1 MPCACVK
8 RMRYVKCRICVFIN
22 VIIYLLLIMK
32 KIFFSAMLAAAFLAS
47 CSSESELKP
56 AAGEVA
62 DGETGYVGFTIG
74 LPTAKGT
81 RANDKFDDGDPRP
94 DEYKVNN
101 ATLFLFGGNNEADA
115 KFIAAYP
122 MNITNFE
129 TDTNASDQ
137 CTTEG
142 IVTAE
147 LLKPSAGD
155 DLFAYVVL
163 NHNGM
168 VQVTK
173 SSESTTPASTTK
185 INGVELA
192 VGTSFA
198 DFSKLEMNVLGTSG
212 DLVMT
217 NAPVCNET
225 GGAAAP
231 TAAAQITTL
240 AKLDRSRIFATE
252 AKAQAEPAGEAYVER
267 AAAKITVTATMADED
282 AIKADANVKYSK
294 ASIKWAVNNENEAY
308 YNARQ
313 MKDDWLGYAADG
325 AEGTVNPTTKFRFL
339 SGSEIHQGVVRT
351 YWAEDMNYDNGETTG
366 FKAIPAAADI
376 ITKAEDG
383 KSVYVTENTFD
394 VNNQK
399 EKNTIGLSIS
409 ATFNDG
415 KDFYIAST
423 YGDNKILQRVGE
435 ASTDKESVAD
445 YIKKYLRNNSS
456 AFKAWLERGATD
468 FAVTMNDDDVTGTAT
483 VATVSGTGLPTV
495 VTPEYI
501 NRHIIFKFYKGGV
514 AYYNLLIKHFGDAE
528 TPWNREKHTENTIAG
543 IYNATAPATPES
555 NFLGRYGIVRNN
567 WYQIEISGISQ
578 IGDPIVV
585 TPGET
590 PDDKTRNYLSVKI
603 HILPWAVRTQSEIL

>member
-1 MPCACVK
+1 
-8 RMRYVKCRICVFIN
+8 
-22 VIIYLLLIMK
+22 MK

-81 RANDKFDDGDPRP
+81 RANDEFEDGTPSP

-101 ATLFLFGGNNEADA
+101 ATLFLFHGNSEEDA

-129 TDTNASDQ
+129 TNGSNQQ

-155 DLFAYVVL
+155 NLFAYVML
-163 NHNGM
+163 NHNDM
-168 VQVTK
+168 VTVTQ
-173 SSESTTPASTTK
+173 SSVSTTPASTTK
-185 INGVELA
+185 INGEELA

-198 DFSKLEMNVLGTSG
+198 DFSKLEMTELGRTS
-212 DLVMT
+212 DNLVMT
-217 NAPVCNET
+217 NAPVCDKT
-225 GGAAAP
+225 GGADAP
-231 TAAAQITTL
+231 VAAQITTL
-240 AKLDRSRIFATE
+240 AKLDRSKIFATE
-252 AKAQAEPAGEAYVER
+252 ATAQAQPAGEAYVER

-294 ASIKWAVNNENEAY
+294 ASIKWAVNNENKAY

-313 MKDDWLGYAADG
+313 MRAEWLVYAADG
-325 AEGTVNPTTKFRFL
+325 VEGTVTNKFRFL
-339 SGSEIHQGVVRT
+339 SGSAIHDGVVRTVRT

-376 ITKAEDG
+376 TDKAEDG

-399 EKNTIGLSIS
+399 EKNTTGLSIS

-423 YGDNKILQRVGE
+423 YGDNKILQRVDD
-435 ASTDKESVAD
+435 ASTAKETVAD

-456 AFKAWLERGATD
+456 AFKAWLERGVTD
-468 FAVTMNDDDVTGTAT
+468 FAVTMNDNAVAGTAT
-483 VATVSGTGLPTV
+483 VATVSGTGLPTGI
-495 VTPEYI
+495 TPEYI
-501 NRHIIFKFYKGGV
+501 NRHITFKFYKGGV

-528 TPWNREKHTENTIAG
+528 TPWNREKHTDNTIEG
-543 IYNATAPATPES
+543 IYNATAPATPET

-567 WYQIEISGISQ
+567 WYRIQISGINQ

>member
-1 MPCACVK
+1 
-8 RMRYVKCRICVFIN
+8 
-22 VIIYLLLIMK
+22 MK

-81 RANDKFDDGDPRP
+81 RANDDFDDGTPSP

-101 ATLFLFGGNNEADA
+101 ATLFLFGGNSEADA

-129 TDTNASDQ
+129 TKGSDDDQ

-155 DLFAYVVL
+155 NLFAYVML
-163 NHNGM
+163 NHNDM
-168 VQVTK
+168 VQVTQ
-173 SSESTTPASTTK
+173 SSASTTPASTTK

-198 DFSKLEMNVLGTSG
+198 DFSKLEMNVLGTS
-212 DLVMT
+212 DNLVMT

-231 TAAAQITTL
+231 SAAAQITTL
-240 AKLDRSRIFATE
+240 AKLERSRIFATE

-282 AIKADANVKYSK
+282 AIKADANVKYTK
-294 ASIKWAVNNENEAY
+294 ASIKWAVNNENNAY

-313 MKDDWLGYAADG
+313 MKADWLGYAADG

-339 SGSEIHQGVVRT
+339 SGSAIHQGVVRT
-351 YWAEDMNYDNGETTG
+351 YWAEDMNYNNGETTG
-366 FKAIPAAADI
+366 FKVNPTAAE
-376 ITKAEDG
+376 ITTLAKDG
-383 KSVYVTENTFD
+383 KSVYVTENTFNVD
-394 VNNQK
+394 NQK
-399 EKNTIGLSIS
+399 EKNTTGLSIS

-423 YGDNKILQRVGE
+423 YGDNKILQRVDV
-435 ASTDKESVAD
+435 ASTDKETVAD
-445 YIKKYLRNNSS
+445 YIKKYLRNNNS
-456 AFKAWLERGATD
+456 AFKAWLESPATD
-468 FAVTMNDDDVTGTAT
+468 FAVTMNDDAVAGTAT
-483 VATVSGTGLPTV
+483 VATVSGTGLPTGI
-495 VTPEYI
+495 TPDHI
-501 NRHIIFKFYKGGV
+501 NRLIKFKFYKDGV
-514 AYYNLLIKHFGDAE
+514 AYYNLLIKHFGDVE
-528 TPWNREKHTENTIAG
+528 TPWSREKHTENTIEG
-543 IYNATAPATPES
+543 IYNAAAPATPES

-567 WYQIEISGISQ
+567 WYRIEISGISQ

-603 HILPWAVRTQSEIL
+603 HILPWALRTQSEIL

>member
-1 MPCACVK
+1 
-8 RMRYVKCRICVFIN
+8 
-22 VIIYLLLIMK
+22 MK

-81 RANDKFDDGDPRP
+81 RANDVFDDGTPSP

-101 ATLFLFGGNNEADA
+101 ATLFLFGGNSEADA

-129 TDTNASDQ
+129 TNGSNQQ

-155 DLFAYVVL
+155 NLFAYVML

-168 VQVTK
+168 VEVTQ
-173 SSESTTPASTTK
+173 SSASTTPASTTK
-185 INGVELA
+185 INGEVLA
-192 VGTSFA
+192 VGTTFA
-198 DFSKLEMNVLGTSG
+198 DFSKLEMTALGTS
-212 DLVMT
+212 DNLVMT
-217 NAPVCNET
+217 NAPVCNER
-225 GGAAAP
+225 GGAVAP
-231 TAAAQITTL
+231 PAAAQITTL
-240 AKLDRSRIFATE
+240 AKLDRSKIFATE
-252 AKAQAEPAGEAYVER
+252 AGAQAEPAGEAYVER
-267 AAAKITVTATMADED
+267 AAAKITVKATMADED

-294 ASIKWAVNNENEAY
+294 ADIKWAVNNENKAY

-313 MKDDWLGYAADG
+313 MKADWLGYAADG
-325 AEGTVNPTTKFRFL
+325 AEGTVNDATKFRFL

-351 YWAEDMNYDNGETTG
+351 YWAEDMNYDNGETSG
-366 FKAIPAAADI
+366 FKTNPTAAE
-376 ITKAEDG
+376 ITTQAKDG
-383 KSVYVTENTFD
+383 KSVYVTENTFNVD
-394 VNNQK
+394 NQK
-399 EKNTIGLSIS
+399 EKNTTGLSIS

-423 YGDNKILQRVGE
+423 YGDNKILQRVDD
-435 ASTDKESVAD
+435 ASTAKETVAD
-445 YIKKYLRNNSS
+445 YIKKYLRNNNS
-456 AFKAWLERGATD
+456 AFKAWLSGATD
-468 FAVTMNDDDVTGTAT
+468 FAVTMNDDAVTGTAT
-483 VATVSGTGLPTV
+483 VATVSGTGLPAGI
-495 VTPEYI
+495 TPDYI
-501 NRHIIFKFYKGGV
+501 NDLIKFKFYKGGV
-514 AYYNLLIKHFGDAE
+514 AYYNLLIKHFGDDE
-528 TPWNREKHTENTIAG
+528 TPWSREKHTENTIEG
-543 IYNATAPATPES
+543 IYNAAAPATPET

>member
-1 MPCACVK
+1 
-8 RMRYVKCRICVFIN
+8 
-22 VIIYLLLIMK
+22 MK

-81 RANDKFDDGDPRP
+81 RANDVFDDGTPSP

-101 ATLFLFGGNNEADA
+101 ATLFLFGGNSEADA

-129 TDTNASDQ
+129 TNGSNQQ

-155 DLFAYVVL
+155 NLFAYVVL
-163 NHNGM
+163 NHNNM
-168 VQVTK
+168 VQVTQ
-173 SSESTTPASTTK
+173 SSASTTPASTTK
-185 INGVELA
+185 INGEELA
-192 VGTSFA
+192 VGTTFA
-198 DFSKLEMNVLGTSG
+198 DFSKLEMTALGTS
-212 DLVMT
+212 DNLVMT
-217 NAPVCNET
+217 NAPVCDKT
-225 GGAAAP
+225 GGAVAP
-231 TAAAQITTL
+231 AVAAQITTL
-240 AKLDRSRIFATE
+240 AKLDRSKIFATE
-252 AKAQAEPAGEAYVER
+252 AKAQAQPAGEAYVER
-267 AAAKITVTATMADED
+267 AAAKITVKATMADED

-294 ASIKWAVNNENEAY
+294 ASIKWAVNNENKAY

-313 MKDDWLGYAADG
+313 MKAGWLSYAADG
-325 AEGTVNPTTKFRFL
+325 AEGTVNAATKFRFL
-339 SGSEIHQGVVRT
+339 SGSAIHDGVVRT
-351 YWAEDMNYDNGETTG
+351 YWAEDMNYDNGEITG
-366 FKAIPAAADI
+366 FKTNPAAAE
-376 ITKAEDG
+376 ITTLAKDG

-399 EKNTIGLSIS
+399 EKNTTGLSIS

-423 YGDNKILQRVGE
+423 YGDNMILQRVDD
-435 ASTDKESVAD
+435 ASTAKETVAD
-445 YIKKYLRNNSS
+445 YIKKYLRNNNS
-456 AFKAWLERGATD
+456 AFKAWLKSGATD
-468 FAVTMNDDDVTGTAT
+468 FAVTMNDNDVTGTAT
-483 VATVSGTGLPTV
+483 VATVSGTGLPADI
-495 VTPEYI
+495 TPEYI
-501 NRHIIFKFYKGGV
+501 NGLITFKFYKGGV

-528 TPWNREKHTENTIAG
+528 TPWNREKHTVNTIAG
-543 IYNATAPATPES
+543 IYNAAAPATPES

-585 TPGET
+585 TPDDT

>member
-1 MPCACVK
+1 
-8 RMRYVKCRICVFIN
+8 
-22 VIIYLLLIMK
+22 MK

-81 RANDKFDDGDPRP
+81 RANDVFDDGTPSP

-101 ATLFLFGGNNEADA
+101 ATLFLFGGNSEADA

-129 TDTNASDQ
+129 TNGSNQQ

-155 DLFAYVVL
+155 NLFAYVVL
-163 NHNGM
+163 NHNNM
-168 VQVTK
+168 VTVTQ
-173 SSESTTPASTTK
+173 SSASTTPASTTK
-185 INGVELA
+185 INGEVLA
-192 VGTSFA
+192 VGTTFA
-198 DFSKLEMNVLGTSG
+198 DFSKLEMTALGTS
-212 DLVMT
+212 DNLVMT
-217 NAPVCNET
+217 NAPVCDKT
-225 GGAAAP
+225 GGAVAP
-231 TAAAQITTL
+231 ADAAQITTL
-240 AKLDRSRIFATE
+240 AKLDRNKIFATE
-252 AKAQAEPAGEAYVER
+252 AKAQAQPAGEAYVER
-267 AAAKITVTATMADED
+267 AAAKITVKATMADED

-294 ASIKWAVNNENEAY
+294 ASIKWAVNNENKAY

-313 MKDDWLGYAADG
+313 MKAGWLGYAADG
-325 AEGTVNPTTKFRFL
+325 AEGTVNAATKFRFL
-339 SGSEIHQGVVRT
+339 SGSAIHAGVVRT

-366 FKAIPAAADI
+366 FKAIPAATE
-376 ITKAEDG
+376 ITTLAKDG

-399 EKNTIGLSIS
+399 EKNTTGLSIS

-423 YGDNKILQRVGE
+423 YGDNMILQRADD
-435 ASTDKESVAD
+435 ASTAKETVAD
-445 YIKKYLRNNSS
+445 YIKKYLRNNNS
-456 AFKAWLERGATD
+456 AFKAWLESGATD
-468 FAVTMNDDDVTGTAT
+468 FAVTMIDNDVTGTAT
-483 VATVSGTGLPTV
+483 VATVTGTGLPTGI
-495 VTPEYI
+495 TPEYI
-501 NRHIIFKFYKGGV
+501 NGLITFKFYKGGV
-514 AYYNLLIKHFGDAE
+514 AYYNLLIKHFGDTE

-543 IYNATAPATPES
+543 IYNAAAPATSES

-585 TPGET
+585 TPDDT

>member
-1 MPCACVK
+1 
-8 RMRYVKCRICVFIN
+8 
-22 VIIYLLLIMK
+22 MK

-81 RANDKFDDGDPRP
+81 RANDEFDDGTPSP

-101 ATLFLFGGNNEADA
+101 ATLFLFGGNSEEDA

-129 TDTNASDQ
+129 TIGNEHDQ

-142 IVTAE
+142 VVTAE

-155 DLFAYVVL
+155 NLFAYVML

-168 VQVTK
+168 VEVTK
-173 SSESTTPASTTK
+173 SSASTTPASTTK
-185 INGVELA
+185 INGEELA

-198 DFSKLEMNVLGTSG
+198 DFSKLEMTKLGATP
-212 DLVMT
+212 DNLVMT

-231 TAAAQITTL
+231 SAAAQITTL

-294 ASIKWAVNNENEAY
+294 ADIKWAVNNVNKAY

-313 MKDDWLGYAADG
+313 MEKRWLYYAADG
-325 AEGTVNPTTKFRFL
+325 AEGTVATKFRFL

-351 YWAEDMNYDNGETTG
+351 YWAEDMNYDNGVTTG
-366 FKAIPAAADI
+366 FETNPTAAKI
-376 ITKAEDG
+376 ITLAKDG
-383 KSVYVTENTFD
+383 KSEYVTENTFD

-399 EKNTIGLSIS
+399 EKNTTGLSIS

-423 YGDNKILQRVGE
+423 YGDNKILQRVDV
-435 ASTDKESVAD
+435 ASTDKETVAD
-445 YIKKYLRNNSS
+445 YIKKYLRNNNS
-456 AFKAWLERGATD
+456 AFKAWLSGATD

-483 VATVSGTGLPTV
+483 VATVSGTGLPAV
-495 VTPEYI
+495 ITPDYL
-501 NRHIIFKFYKGGV
+501 NDHITFKYYKGGV
-514 AYYNLLIKHFGDAE
+514 AYYNLLIKHFGDVE
-528 TPWNREKHTENTIAG
+528 TPWSREKHTENTIAG
-543 IYNATAPATPES
+543 IYNAAAPATPES

-567 WYQIEISGISQ
+567 WYRIEISGINQ

-603 HILPWAVRTQSEIL
+603 HILPWALRTQSEIL

>member
-1 MPCACVK
+1 
-8 RMRYVKCRICVFIN
+8 
-22 VIIYLLLIMK
+22 MK

-81 RANDKFDDGDPRP
+81 RANDDFDDGTPSP

-101 ATLFLFGGNNEADA
+101 ATLFLFGGNSEADA
-115 KFIAAYP
+115 TFIAAYP

-129 TDTNASDQ
+129 TNASKQ

-155 DLFAYVVL
+155 NLFAYVML
-163 NHNGM
+163 NHNDM
-168 VQVTK
+168 VQVTQ
-173 SSESTTPASTTK
+173 SSASTTPASTTK

-198 DFSKLEMNVLGTSG
+198 DFSKLEMNVLGTS
-212 DLVMT
+212 DNLVMT

-225 GGAAAP
+225 GGAVAP
-231 TAAAQITTL
+231 PAAAQITTL

-252 AKAQAEPAGEAYVER
+252 ATAQAQPAGEAYVER
-267 AAAKITVTATMADED
+267 AAAKITVTATMSDED

-313 MKDDWLGYAADG
+313 MKADWLGYAADG

-339 SGSEIHQGVVRT
+339 SGSAIHQGVVRT
-351 YWAEDMNYDNGETTG
+351 YWAEDMNYNNGETTG
-366 FKAIPAAADI
+366 FKTNPTAAE
-376 ITKAEDG
+376 ITTLAKDG
-383 KSVYVTENTFD
+383 KSVYVTENTFNVD
-394 VNNQK
+394 NQK
-399 EKNTIGLSIS
+399 EKNTTGLSIS

-415 KDFYIAST
+415 KDFYIANT
-423 YGDNKILQRVGE
+423 YGDNKILQRVDE
-435 ASTDKESVAD
+435 ASTDKETVAD
-445 YIKKYLRNNSS
+445 YIKKYLRNNNS
-456 AFKAWLERGATD
+456 AFKAWLESPATD
-468 FAVTMNDDDVTGTAT
+468 FAVTMNDDAVRGTAT
-483 VATVSGTGLPTV
+483 VATVSGTGLPAGI
-495 VTPEYI
+495 TPDYI
-501 NRHIIFKFYKGGV
+501 NDLIKFKFYKGGV
-514 AYYNLLIKHFGDAE
+514 AYYNLLIKHFGDVE
-528 TPWNREKHTENTIAG
+528 TPWSREKHTENTIEG
-543 IYNATAPATPES
+543 IYNAAAPATRET

-567 WYQIEISGISQ
+567 WYRIEISGISQ

-603 HILPWAVRTQSEIL
+603 HILPWALRTQSEIL

>member
-1 MPCACVK
+1 
-8 RMRYVKCRICVFIN
+8 
-22 VIIYLLLIMK
+22 MK

-47 CSSESELKP
+47 CSSESEVKP

-81 RANDKFDDGDPRP
+81 RANDEFDDGTPSP

-101 ATLFLFGGNNEADA
+101 ATLFLFGGNSEADA

-129 TDTNASDQ
+129 TNASDQ

-155 DLFAYVVL
+155 NLFAYVML
-163 NHNGM
+163 NHNDM
-168 VQVTK
+168 VQVTQ
-173 SSESTTPASTTK
+173 SSASTTPASTTK

-198 DFSKLEMNVLGTSG
+198 DFSKLEMNVLGTS
-212 DLVMT
+212 DNLVMT

-231 TAAAQITTL
+231 SAAAQITTL
-240 AKLDRSRIFATE
+240 AKLERSRIFATE

-282 AIKADANVKYSK
+282 AIKADANVKYTK
-294 ASIKWAVNNENEAY
+294 ASIKWAVNNENNAY

-313 MKDDWLGYAADG
+313 MKADWLGYAADG

-339 SGSEIHQGVVRT
+339 SGSAIHQGVVRT
-351 YWAEDMNYDNGETTG
+351 YWAEDMNYNNGETTG
-366 FKAIPAAADI
+366 FKVNPTAAE
-376 ITKAEDG
+376 ITTLAKDG
-383 KSVYVTENTFD
+383 KSVYVTENTFNVD
-394 VNNQK
+394 NQK
-399 EKNTIGLSIS
+399 EKNTTGLSIS

-423 YGDNKILQRVGE
+423 YGDNKILQRVDV
-435 ASTDKESVAD
+435 ASTDKETVAD
-445 YIKKYLRNNSS
+445 YIKKYLRNNNS
-456 AFKAWLERGATD
+456 AFKAWLESPATD
-468 FAVTMNDDDVTGTAT
+468 FAVTMNDDAVAGTAT
-483 VATVSGTGLPTV
+483 VATVSGTGLPTGI
-495 VTPEYI
+495 TPDYI
-501 NRHIIFKFYKGGV
+501 NRLIKFKFYKDGV
-514 AYYNLLIKHFGDAE
+514 AYYNLLIKHFGDVE
-528 TPWNREKHTENTIAG
+528 TPWSREKHTENTIEG
-543 IYNATAPATPES
+543 IYNAAAPATPES

-567 WYQIEISGISQ
+567 WYRIEISGISQ

-603 HILPWAVRTQSEIL
+603 HILPWALRTQSEIL

>member
-1 MPCACVK
+1 
-8 RMRYVKCRICVFIN
+8 
-22 VIIYLLLIMK
+22 MK

-81 RANDKFDDGDPRP
+81 RANDVFDDGTPSP

-101 ATLFLFGGNNEADA
+101 ATLFLFGGNSEADA

-129 TDTNASDQ
+129 TNGSNQQ

-155 DLFAYVVL
+155 NLFAYVVL
-163 NHNGM
+163 NHNNM
-168 VQVTK
+168 VQVTQ
-173 SSESTTPASTTK
+173 SSASTTPASTTK
-185 INGVELA
+185 INGEELA
-192 VGTSFA
+192 VGTTFA
-198 DFSKLEMNVLGTSG
+198 DFSKLEMTALGTS
-212 DLVMT
+212 DNLVMT
-217 NAPVCNET
+217 NAPVCDKT
-225 GGAAAP
+225 GGTVAP
-231 TAAAQITTL
+231 AVAAQITTL
-240 AKLDRSRIFATE
+240 AKLDRSKIFATE
-252 AKAQAEPAGEAYVER
+252 AKAQAQPAGEAYVER
-267 AAAKITVTATMADED
+267 AAAKITVKATMADED

-294 ASIKWAVNNENEAY
+294 ASIKWAVNNENKAY

-313 MKDDWLGYAADG
+313 MKAGWLSYAADG
-325 AEGTVNPTTKFRFL
+325 AEGTVNAATKFRFL
-339 SGSEIHQGVVRT
+339 SGSAIHDGVVRT
-351 YWAEDMNYDNGETTG
+351 YWAEDMNYDNGEITG
-366 FKAIPAAADI
+366 FKTNPAAAEI
-376 ITKAEDG
+376 ITLAKDG

-399 EKNTIGLSIS
+399 EKNTTGLSIS

-423 YGDNKILQRVGE
+423 YGDNMILQRVDD
-435 ASTDKESVAD
+435 ASTAKETVAD
-445 YIKKYLRNNSS
+445 YIKKYLRNNNS
-456 AFKAWLERGATD
+456 AFKAWLESDATD
-468 FAVTMNDDDVTGTAT
+468 FAVTMNDNDVTGTAT
-483 VATVSGTGLPTV
+483 VATVSGTGLPADI
-495 VTPEYI
+495 TPEYI
-501 NRHIIFKFYKGGV
+501 NGLITFKFYKGGV

-528 TPWNREKHTENTIAG
+528 TPWNREKHTVNTIAG
-543 IYNATAPATPES
+543 IYNAAAPATPES

-585 TPGET
+585 TPDDT

>member
-1 MPCACVK
+1 
-8 RMRYVKCRICVFIN
+8 
-22 VIIYLLLIMK
+22 MK

-81 RANDKFDDGDPRP
+81 RANDDFDDGTPSP

-101 ATLFLFGGNNEADA
+101 ATLFLFGGNSEADA

-129 TDTNASDQ
+129 TKGSDDDQ

-155 DLFAYVVL
+155 NLFAYVML
-163 NHNGM
+163 NHNDM
-168 VQVTK
+168 VQVTQ
-173 SSESTTPASTTK
+173 SSASTTPASTTK

-198 DFSKLEMNVLGTSG
+198 DFSKLEMNVLGTS
-212 DLVMT
+212 DNLVMT

-231 TAAAQITTL
+231 SAAAQITTL
-240 AKLDRSRIFATE
+240 AKLERSRIFATE

-282 AIKADANVKYSK
+282 AIKADANVKYTK
-294 ASIKWAVNNENEAY
+294 ASIKWAVNNENNAY

-313 MKDDWLGYAADG
+313 MKADWLGYAADG

-339 SGSEIHQGVVRT
+339 SGSAIHQGVVRT
-351 YWAEDMNYDNGETTG
+351 YWAEDMNYNNGETTG
-366 FKAIPAAADI
+366 FKVNPTAAE
-376 ITKAEDG
+376 ITTLAKDG
-383 KSVYVTENTFD
+383 KSVYVTENTFNVD
-394 VNNQK
+394 NQK
-399 EKNTIGLSIS
+399 EKNTTGLSIS

-423 YGDNKILQRVGE
+423 YGDNKILQRVDV
-435 ASTDKESVAD
+435 ASTDKETVAD
-445 YIKKYLRNNSS
+445 YIKKYLRNNNS
-456 AFKAWLERGATD
+456 AFKAWLESPATD
-468 FAVTMNDDDVTGTAT
+468 FAVTMNDDAVAGTAI
-483 VATVSGTGLPTV
+483 VATVSGTGLPTGI
-495 VTPEYI
+495 TPDYI
-501 NRHIIFKFYKGGV
+501 NRLIKFKFYKDGV
-514 AYYNLLIKHFGDAE
+514 AYYNLLIKHFGDVE
-528 TPWNREKHTENTIAG
+528 TPWSREKHTENTIEG
-543 IYNATAPATPES
+543 IYNAAAPATPES

-567 WYQIEISGISQ
+567 WYRIEISGISQ

-603 HILPWAVRTQSEIL
+603 HILPWALRTQSEIL

>member
-1 MPCACVK
+1 
-8 RMRYVKCRICVFIN
+8 
-22 VIIYLLLIMK
+22 MK

-81 RANDKFDDGDPRP
+81 RANDDFDDGTPSP

-101 ATLFLFGGNNEADA
+101 ATLFLFGGNSEADA

-129 TDTNASDQ
+129 TKGSDDDQ

-155 DLFAYVVL
+155 NLFAYVML
-163 NHNGM
+163 NHNDM
-168 VQVTK
+168 VQVTQ
-173 SSESTTPASTTK
+173 SSASTTPASTTK

-198 DFSKLEMNVLGTSG
+198 DFSKLEMNVLGTS
-212 DLVMT
+212 DNLVMT

-231 TAAAQITTL
+231 SAAAQITTL
-240 AKLDRSRIFATE
+240 AKLERSRIFATE

-282 AIKADANVKYSK
+282 AIKADANVKYTK
-294 ASIKWAVNNENEAY
+294 ASIKWAVNNENNAY

-313 MKDDWLGYAADG
+313 MKAGWLGYAADG

-339 SGSEIHQGVVRT
+339 SGSAIHQGVVRT
-351 YWAEDMNYDNGETTG
+351 YWAEDMNYNNGETTG
-366 FKAIPAAADI
+366 FKVNPTAAE
-376 ITKAEDG
+376 ITTLAKVG
-383 KSVYVTENTFD
+383 KSVYVTENTFNVD
-394 VNNQK
+394 NQK
-399 EKNTIGLSIS
+399 EKNTTGLSIS

-423 YGDNKILQRVGE
+423 YGDNKILQRVDV
-435 ASTDKESVAD
+435 ASTDKETVAD
-445 YIKKYLRNNSS
+445 YIKKYLRNNNS
-456 AFKAWLERGATD
+456 AFKAWLESPATD
-468 FAVTMNDDDVTGTAT
+468 FAVTMNDDAVAGTAT
-483 VATVSGTGLPTV
+483 VATVSGTGLPTGI
-495 VTPEYI
+495 TPDYI
-501 NRHIIFKFYKGGV
+501 NRLIKFKFYKDGV
-514 AYYNLLIKHFGDAE
+514 AYYNLLIKHFGDVE
-528 TPWNREKHTENTIAG
+528 TPWSREKHTENTIEG
-543 IYNATAPATPES
+543 IYNAAAPATPES

-567 WYQIEISGISQ
+567 WYRIEISGISQ

-603 HILPWAVRTQSEIL
+603 HILPWALRTQSEIL

>member
-1 MPCACVK
+1 
-8 RMRYVKCRICVFIN
+8 
-22 VIIYLLLIMK
+22 MK

-81 RANDKFDDGDPRP
+81 RANDVFDDGTPSP

-101 ATLFLFGGNNEADA
+101 ATLFLFGGNSEADA

-129 TDTNASDQ
+129 TNGSNQQ

-155 DLFAYVVL
+155 NLFAYVVL
-163 NHNGM
+163 NHNNM
-168 VQVTK
+168 VQVTQ
-173 SSESTTPASTTK
+173 SSASTTPASTTK
-185 INGVELA
+185 INGEELA
-192 VGTSFA
+192 VGTTFA
-198 DFSKLEMNVLGTSG
+198 DFSKLEMTALGTS
-212 DLVMT
+212 DNLVMT
-217 NAPVCNET
+217 NAPVCDKT
-225 GGAAAP
+225 GGAVAP
-231 TAAAQITTL
+231 AVAAQITTL
-240 AKLDRSRIFATE
+240 AKLDRSKIFATE
-252 AKAQAEPAGEAYVER
+252 AKAQAQPAGEAYVER
-267 AAAKITVTATMADED
+267 AAAKITVKATMADED

-294 ASIKWAVNNENEAY
+294 ASIKWAVNNENKAY

-313 MKDDWLGYAADG
+313 MKAGWLSYAADG
-325 AEGTVNPTTKFRFL
+325 AEGTVNAATKFRFL
-339 SGSEIHQGVVRT
+339 SGSAIHDGVVRT
-351 YWAEDMNYDNGETTG
+351 YWAEDMNYDNGEITG
-366 FKAIPAAADI
+366 FKTNPAAAE
-376 ITKAEDG
+376 ITTLAKDG

-399 EKNTIGLSIS
+399 EKNTTGLSIS

-423 YGDNKILQRVGE
+423 YGDNMILQRVDV
-435 ASTDKESVAD
+435 ASTDKETVAD
-445 YIKKYLRNNSS
+445 YIKKYLRNNNS
-456 AFKAWLERGATD
+456 AFKAWLESPATD
-468 FAVTMNDDDVTGTAT
+468 FAVTMNDDAVAGTAT
-483 VATVSGTGLPTV
+483 VATVSGTGLPTGI
-495 VTPEYI
+495 TPDYI
-501 NRHIIFKFYKGGV
+501 NRLIKFKFYKDGV
-514 AYYNLLIKHFGDAE
+514 AYYNLLIKHFGDVE

-543 IYNATAPATPES
+543 IYNAAAPATSES

-585 TPGET
+585 TPDDT

-603 HILPWAVRTQSEIL
+603 HILPWALRTQSEIL

>member
-1 MPCACVK
+1 
-8 RMRYVKCRICVFIN
+8 
-22 VIIYLLLIMK
+22 MK
-32 KIFFSAMLAAAFLAS
+32 KIFFSAMLAAAMLAS

-81 RANDKFDDGDPRP
+81 RANDEFDDGTPSP

-101 ATLFLFGGNNEADA
+101 ATLFLFGGNSEADA

-129 TDTNASDQ
+129 TNGSEQ

-155 DLFAYVVL
+155 NLFAYVML
-163 NHNGM
+163 NHNDM

-173 SSESTTPASTTK
+173 SSASTTPASTTK
-185 INGVELA
+185 INGEELA

-198 DFSKLEMNVLGTSG
+198 DFSKLEMTALGTS
-212 DLVMT
+212 DNLVMT
-217 NAPVCNET
+217 NAPVCNEI
-225 GGAAAP
+225 GGAVAP
-231 TAAAQITTL
+231 SAAAQITTL
-240 AKLDRSRIFATE
+240 AKLERSKIFATE

-294 ASIKWAVNNENEAY
+294 ASIKWAVNNENKAY

-313 MKDDWLGYAADG
+313 MKADWLGYAADG
-325 AEGTVNPTTKFRFL
+325 AEGTVNAKFRFL
-339 SGSEIHQGVVRT
+339 SGSAIHQGVVRT
-351 YWAEDMNYDNGETTG
+351 YWAEDMNYDNGVTTG
-366 FKAIPAAADI
+366 FKAIPTAAEINTLA
-376 ITKAEDG
+376 TDG
-383 KSVYVTENTFD
+383 KSVYVTENTFNVD
-394 VNNQK
+394 NQK
-399 EKNTIGLSIS
+399 EKNTTGLSIS

-423 YGDNKILQRVGE
+423 YGDNKILQRVGV
-435 ASTDKESVAD
+435 ASTDKETVAD
-445 YIKKYLRNNSS
+445 YIKKYLRNNNS
-456 AFKAWLERGATD
+456 AFKAWLGSGATD
-468 FAVTMNDDDVTGTAT
+468 FAVTMNDDAVAGTAT
-483 VATVSGTGLPTV
+483 VATVSGTDLPAGI
-495 VTPEYI
+495 TPDYI
-501 NRHIIFKFYKGGV
+501 NDLITFKFYKDGV

-528 TPWNREKHTENTIAG
+528 TPWSREKHTENTIAG
-543 IYNATAPATPES
+543 IYNAAAPATPES

-567 WYQIEISGISQ
+567 WYRIEISGISQ

-603 HILPWAVRTQSEIL
+603 HILPWALRTQSEIL

>member
-1 MPCACVK
+1 
-8 RMRYVKCRICVFIN
+8 
-22 VIIYLLLIMK
+22 MK

-81 RANDKFDDGDPRP
+81 RANDVFDDGTPSP

-101 ATLFLFGGNNEADA
+101 ATLFLFHGNSEADA

-129 TDTNASDQ
+129 TNTNGQ

-147 LLKPSAGD
+147 LLKPSASD

-163 NHNGM
+163 NHNNM
-168 VQVTK
+168 VTVTQ
-173 SSESTTPASTTK
+173 SSVSTTPASTTK
-185 INGVELA
+185 INGEELA
-192 VGTSFA
+192 VGTTFA
-198 DFSKLEMNVLGTSG
+198 DFSKLEMTALGTS
-212 DLVMT
+212 DNLVMT
-217 NAPVCNET
+217 NAPVCNER
-225 GGAAAP
+225 GGAVAP
-231 TAAAQITTL
+231 PDAAQITTL
-240 AKLDRSRIFATE
+240 AKLDRSKIFATE
-252 AKAQAEPAGEAYVER
+252 ATAQAQPAGEAYVER

-294 ASIKWAVNNENEAY
+294 ASIKWAVNNENKAY

-313 MKDDWLGYAADG
+313 MKADWLGYAADG
-325 AEGTVNPTTKFRFL
+325 AEGTVNDATKFRFL

-351 YWAEDMNYDNGETTG
+351 YWAEDMNYDNGATTG
-366 FKAIPAAADI
+366 FKTNPTAAEIA
-376 ITKAEDG
+376 TRGELAKDG
-383 KSVYVTENTFD
+383 KSVYVTENTFN

-399 EKNTIGLSIS
+399 EKNTTGLSIS

-423 YGDNKILQRVGE
+423 YGDNMILQRVDD
-435 ASTDKESVAD
+435 ASTAKETVAD
-445 YIKKYLRNNSS
+445 YIKKYLRNNNS
-456 AFKAWLERGATD
+456 AFKAWLSGATD
-468 FAVTMNDDDVTGTAT
+468 FAVTMNDDAVTGTAT
-483 VATVSGTGLPTV
+483 VATVSGTGLPAGI
-495 VTPEYI
+495 TPDYI
-501 NRHIIFKFYKGGV
+501 NYLIKFKFYKGGV
-514 AYYNLLIKHFGDAE
+514 AYYNLLIKHFGDDE
-528 TPWNREKHTENTIAG
+528 TPWSREKHTENTIEG
-543 IYNATAPATPES
+543 IYNAAAPATPET

-567 WYQIEISGISQ
+567 WYRIQISGINQ

>member
-1 MPCACVK
+1 
-8 RMRYVKCRICVFIN
+8 
-22 VIIYLLLIMK
+22 MK

-81 RANDKFDDGDPRP
+81 RAKDEFDDGTPSP

-101 ATLFLFGGNNEADA
+101 ATLFLFGGNSEVDA

-129 TDTNASDQ
+129 TNGSNQ

-147 LLKPSAGD
+147 LLKPSAGAGD
-155 DLFAYVVL
+155 NLFAYVVL
-163 NHNGM
+163 NHNNM

-173 SSESTTPASTTK
+173 SSASTTPASTTK
-185 INGVELA
+185 INGEVLA
-192 VGTSFA
+192 VGTTFA
-198 DFSKLEMNVLGTSG
+198 DFSKLEMTALGTS
-212 DLVMT
+212 DNLVMT
-217 NAPVCNET
+217 NAPVCNER
-225 GGAAAP
+225 GGAVAP
-231 TAAAQITTL
+231 PAAAQITTL
-240 AKLDRSRIFATE
+240 AKLDRSKIFATE
-252 AKAQAEPAGEAYVER
+252 AGAQAEPAGEAYVER

-294 ASIKWAVNNENEAY
+294 ASIKWAVNNENKAY

-313 MKDDWLGYAADG
+313 MRAEWLGYAADG
-325 AEGTVNPTTKFRFL
+325 AEGTVNPDTKFRFL
-339 SGSEIHQGVVRT
+339 SGSAIHTGVVRT
-351 YWAEDMNYDNGETTG
+351 YWAEDMNYDNDDITG
-366 FKAIPAAADI
+366 FKTIPAAADI
-376 ITKAEDG
+376 TTLAKDG

-399 EKNTIGLSIS
+399 EKNTTGLSIS

-423 YGDNKILQRVGE
+423 YGDNMILQRADD
-435 ASTDKESVAD
+435 ASTAKETVAD
-445 YIKKYLRNNSS
+445 YIKKYLRNNNS
-456 AFKAWLERGATD
+456 AFKAWLESGATD
-468 FAVTMNDDDVTGTAT
+468 FAVTMNDNDVTGTAT
-483 VATVSGTGLPTV
+483 VATVSGTGLPAGI
-495 VTPEYI
+495 TPEYI
-501 NRHIIFKFYKGGV
+501 NGLITFKFYKGGV
-514 AYYNLLIKHFGDAE
+514 AYYNLLIKHFGDVE

-543 IYNATAPATPES
+543 IYNAEAPATPES

-567 WYQIEISGISQ
+567 WYRIQISGINQ

-603 HILPWAVRTQSEIL
+603 HILPWALRTQSEIL

>member
-1 MPCACVK
+1 
-8 RMRYVKCRICVFIN
+8 
-22 VIIYLLLIMK
+22 MK

-81 RANDKFDDGDPRP
+81 RANDEFDDGDPRP

-198 DFSKLEMNVLGTSG
+198 DFSKLEMTVLGTSG

-217 NAPVCNET
+217 NAPVCNKR
-225 GGAAAP
+225 GGAVAP
-231 TAAAQITTL
+231 DAAQITTL

-252 AKAQAEPAGEAYVER
+252 ATAQAQPAGEAYVER
-267 AAAKITVTATMADED
+267 AAAKITVTATMSDED

-294 ASIKWAVNNENEAY
+294 ASIKWAVNNENRAY

-313 MKDDWLGYAADG
+313 MKDNWLVYAADG

-399 EKNTIGLSIS
+399 EKNTTGLSIS

-423 YGDNKILQRVGE
+423 YGDNMILQRVDD
-435 ASTDKESVAD
+435 ASTAKETVAD
-445 YIKKYLRNNSS
+445 YIKKYLRNNNS

-468 FAVTMNDDDVTGTAT
+468 FAVTMNDDAVAGTAT
-483 VATVSGTGLPTV
+483 VATVSGTGLPAGI
-495 VTPEYI
+495 TPDYI
-501 NRHIIFKFYKGGV
+501 NHLITFKFYKGGV

>member
-1 MPCACVK
+1 
-8 RMRYVKCRICVFIN
+8 
-22 VIIYLLLIMK
+22 
-32 KIFFSAMLAAAFLAS
+32 MLAAAFLAS

-81 RANDKFDDGDPRP
+81 RANDDFDDGTPSP

-101 ATLFLFGGNNEADA
+101 ATLFLFGGNSETDA

-129 TDTNASDQ
+129 TNGSEQ

-155 DLFAYVVL
+155 NLFAYVML
-163 NHNGM
+163 NHNDM
-168 VQVTK
+168 VQVTQ
-173 SSESTTPASTTK
+173 SSASTTPASTTK

-198 DFSKLEMNVLGTSG
+198 DFSKLEMNVLGTS
-212 DLVMT
+212 DNLVMT

-231 TAAAQITTL
+231 SAAAQITTL
-240 AKLDRSRIFATE
+240 AKLERSRIFATE

-267 AAAKITVTATMADED
+267 AAAKITVTATMAGED

-294 ASIKWAVNNENEAY
+294 ADIKWAVNNVNKAY

-313 MKDDWLGYAADG
+313 MKRDWLFYAADG
-325 AEGTVNPTTKFRFL
+325 AEGTVATKFRFL

-351 YWAEDMNYDNGETTG
+351 YWAEDMNYENGVTTG
-366 FKAIPAAADI
+366 FKTNPTAAEITTPAQ
-376 ITKAEDG
+376 DG
-383 KSVYVTENTFD
+383 TSAYVTENTFD

-399 EKNTIGLSIS
+399 EKNTTGLSIS

-423 YGDNKILQRVGE
+423 YGDNKILQRVDV
-435 ASTDKESVAD
+435 ASTDKETVAD
-445 YIKKYLRNNSS
+445 YIKKYLRNNNS
-456 AFKAWLERGATD
+456 AFKAWLSGATD
-468 FAVTMNDDDVTGTAT
+468 FAVTMNDDAVKGTAT
-483 VATVSGTGLPTV
+483 VATVSGTGLPTDI
-495 VTPEYI
+495 TPDYI
-501 NRHIIFKFYKGGV
+501 NDLIKFKFYKGGV
-514 AYYNLLIKHFGDAE
+514 AYYNLLIKHFGDVE
-528 TPWNREKHTENTIAG
+528 TPWSREKHTENTIAG
-543 IYNATAPATPES
+543 IYNAAAPATSES

-567 WYQIEISGISQ
+567 WYRIQISGINQ

-603 HILPWAVRTQSEIL
+603 HILPWALRTQSEIL

>member
-1 MPCACVK
+1 
-8 RMRYVKCRICVFIN
+8 
-22 VIIYLLLIMK
+22 MK

-81 RANDKFDDGDPRP
+81 RANDDFDDGTPSP

-101 ATLFLFGGNNEADA
+101 ATLFLFGGNSEADA

-129 TDTNASDQ
+129 TNGSNQQ

-155 DLFAYVVL
+155 NLFAYVML
-163 NHNGM
+163 NHNDM
-168 VQVTK
+168 VQVTQ
-173 SSESTTPASTTK
+173 SSASTTPASTTK

-198 DFSKLEMNVLGTSG
+198 DFSKLEMNVLGTS
-212 DLVMT
+212 DNLVMT

-231 TAAAQITTL
+231 SAAAQITTL
-240 AKLDRSRIFATE
+240 AKLERSRIFATE

-282 AIKADANVKYSK
+282 AIKADANVKYTK
-294 ASIKWAVNNENEAY
+294 ASIKWAVNNENNAY

-313 MKDDWLGYAADG
+313 MKADWLGYAADG

-339 SGSEIHQGVVRT
+339 SGSAIHQGVVRT
-351 YWAEDMNYDNGETTG
+351 YWAEDMNYNNGETTG
-366 FKAIPAAADI
+366 FKVNPTAAE
-376 ITKAEDG
+376 ITTLAKDG
-383 KSVYVTENTFD
+383 KSVYVTENTFNVD
-394 VNNQK
+394 NQK
-399 EKNTIGLSIS
+399 EKNTTGLSIS

-423 YGDNKILQRVGE
+423 YGDNKILQRVDV
-435 ASTDKESVAD
+435 ASTDKETVAD
-445 YIKKYLRNNSS
+445 YIKKYLRNNNS
-456 AFKAWLERGATD
+456 AFKAWLESPATD
-468 FAVTMNDDDVTGTAT
+468 FAVTMNDDAVAGTAT
-483 VATVSGTGLPTV
+483 VATVSGTGLPTGI
-495 VTPEYI
+495 TPDYI
-501 NRHIIFKFYKGGV
+501 NRLIKFKFYKDGV
-514 AYYNLLIKHFGDAE
+514 AYYNLLIKHFGDVE
-528 TPWNREKHTENTIAG
+528 TPWSREKHTENTIEG
-543 IYNATAPATPES
+543 IYNAAAPATPES

-567 WYQIEISGISQ
+567 WYRIEISGISQ

-603 HILPWAVRTQSEIL
+603 HILPWALRTQSEIL

>member
-1 MPCACVK
+1 
-8 RMRYVKCRICVFIN
+8 
-22 VIIYLLLIMK
+22 MK

-81 RANDKFDDGDPRP
+81 RANDDFDDGDPRP

-101 ATLFLFGGNNEADA
+101 ATLFLFGGNSEDDA

-129 TDTNASDQ
+129 TIGNEHDQ

-155 DLFAYVVL
+155 NLFAYVML
-163 NHNGM
+163 NHNDM
-168 VQVTK
+168 VQVTQ
-173 SSESTTPASTTK
+173 SSASTTPASTTK

-198 DFSKLEMNVLGTSG
+198 DFSKLEMNVLGTS
-212 DLVMT
+212 DNLVMT
-217 NAPVCNET
+217 NAPVCNKT
-225 GGAAAP
+225 GGAVAP
-231 TAAAQITTL
+231 PDAAQITTL

-282 AIKADANVKYSK
+282 AIKADANVKYTK
-294 ASIKWAVNNENEAY
+294 ASIKWAVNNENSAY

-313 MKDDWLGYAADG
+313 MKRDWLFYAADG
-325 AEGTVNPTTKFRFL
+325 AEGTVATKFRFL

-351 YWAEDMNYDNGETTG
+351 YWAEDMNYSNGETSG
-366 FKAIPAAADI
+366 FKTNPTAAE
-376 ITKAEDG
+376 ITTLAKDG

-399 EKNTIGLSIS
+399 EKNTTGLSIS

-423 YGDNKILQRVGE
+423 YGDNMILQRVDD
-435 ASTDKESVAD
+435 ASTAKETVAD
-445 YIKKYLRNNSS
+445 YIKKYLRNNNS
-456 AFKAWLERGATD
+456 AFKAWLESGATD
-468 FAVTMNDDDVTGTAT
+468 FAVTMNDNDVTGTAT
-483 VATVSGTGLPTV
+483 VATVSGTGLPADI
-495 VTPEYI
+495 TPEYI
-501 NRHIIFKFYKGGV
+501 NGLITFKFYKGGV

-528 TPWNREKHTENTIAG
+528 TPWNREKHTVNTIAG
-543 IYNATAPATPES
+543 IYNAAAPATPES

-585 TPGET
+585 TPDDT

-603 HILPWAVRTQSEIL
+603 HILPWTVRTQSEIL

>member
-1 MPCACVK
+1 
-8 RMRYVKCRICVFIN
+8 
-22 VIIYLLLIMK
+22 MK

-81 RANDKFDDGDPRP
+81 RANDVFDDGTPSP

-101 ATLFLFGGNNEADA
+101 ATLFLFGGNSEADA
-115 KFIAAYP
+115 TFIAAYP

-155 DLFAYVVL
+155 NLFAYVVL
-163 NHNGM
+163 NHNNM

-173 SSESTTPASTTK
+173 SSASTTPASTTK

-198 DFSKLEMNVLGTSG
+198 DFSKLEMTVLGTS
-212 DLVMT
+212 DNLVMT

-231 TAAAQITTL
+231 SVAPQITTL

-267 AAAKITVTATMADED
+267 AAAKITVTATMSDED

-313 MKDDWLGYAADG
+313 MKDEWLGYAADG
-325 AEGTVNPTTKFRFL
+325 AEGTVKPTTKFRFL

-351 YWAEDMNYDNGETTG
+351 YWAEDMNYANGETTG
-366 FKAIPAAADI
+366 FKAIPTAADI
-376 ITKAEDG
+376 TTKAEDG

-399 EKNTIGLSIS
+399 EKNTTGLSIS

-435 ASTDKESVAD
+435 ASTDKETVAD
-445 YIKKYLRNNSS
+445 YIKKYLRNNNS
-456 AFKAWLERGATD
+456 AFKAWLESGTTD
-468 FAVTMNDDDVTGTAT
+468 FAVTMNDNAVAGTAT
-483 VATVSGTGLPTV
+483 VATVSGTGLPEGI
-495 VTPEYI
+495 TPEYI
-501 NRHIIFKFYKGGV
+501 NRLITFKFYKKGV

-528 TPWNREKHTENTIAG
+528 TPWNREKHTENTIEG
-543 IYNATAPATPES
+543 IYNAAAPATPET

-567 WYQIEISGISQ
+567 WYRIEISGISQ

>member
-1 MPCACVK
+1 
-8 RMRYVKCRICVFIN
+8 
-22 VIIYLLLIMK
+22 MK

-81 RANDKFDDGDPRP
+81 RANDDFDDGTPSP

-101 ATLFLFGGNNEADA
+101 ATLFLFGGNSEADA

-129 TDTNASDQ
+129 TKGSDDDQ

-155 DLFAYVVL
+155 NLFAYVML
-163 NHNGM
+163 NHNDM
-168 VQVTK
+168 VQVTQ
-173 SSESTTPASTTK
+173 SSASTTPASTTK
-185 INGVELA
+185 INGEELA
-192 VGTSFA
+192 VGTTFA
-198 DFSKLEMNVLGTSG
+198 DFSKLEMTALGTS
-212 DLVMT
+212 DNLVMT

-231 TAAAQITTL
+231 SAAAQITTL
-240 AKLDRSRIFATE
+240 AKLERSRIFATE

-282 AIKADANVKYSK
+282 AIKADANVKYTK
-294 ASIKWAVNNENEAY
+294 ASIKWAVNNENNAY

-313 MKDDWLGYAADG
+313 MKADWLGYAADG

-339 SGSEIHQGVVRT
+339 SGSAIHQGVVRT
-351 YWAEDMNYDNGETTG
+351 YWAEDMNYNNGETTG
-366 FKAIPAAADI
+366 FKVNPTAAE
-376 ITKAEDG
+376 ITTLAKDG
-383 KSVYVTENTFD
+383 KSVYVTENTFNVD
-394 VNNQK
+394 NQK
-399 EKNTIGLSIS
+399 EKNTTGLSIS

-423 YGDNKILQRVGE
+423 YGDNKILQRVDV
-435 ASTDKESVAD
+435 ASTDKETVAD
-445 YIKKYLRNNSS
+445 YIKKYLRNNNS
-456 AFKAWLERGATD
+456 AFKAWLGSGATD
-468 FAVTMNDDDVTGTAT
+468 FAVTMNDNAVAGTAT
-483 VATVSGTGLPTV
+483 VATVSGTGLPAGI
-495 VTPEYI
+495 TPDYI
-501 NRHIIFKFYKGGV
+501 NGLITFKFYKDGV
-514 AYYNLLIKHFGDAE
+514 AYYNLLIKHFGDDE
-528 TPWNREKHTENTIAG
+528 TPWNREKHTVNTIAG
-543 IYNATAPATPES
+543 IYNAAAPATPES

-585 TPGET
+585 TPDDT

>member
-1 MPCACVK
+1 
-8 RMRYVKCRICVFIN
+8 
-22 VIIYLLLIMK
+22 MK

-81 RANDKFDDGDPRP
+81 RANDDFDDGTPSP

-101 ATLFLFGGNNEADA
+101 ATLFLFGGNSEADA

-129 TDTNASDQ
+129 TKGSDDDQ

-155 DLFAYVVL
+155 NLFAYVML
-163 NHNGM
+163 NHNDM
-168 VQVTK
+168 VQVTQ
-173 SSESTTPASTTK
+173 SSASTTPASTTK

-198 DFSKLEMNVLGTSG
+198 DFSKLEMNVLGTS
-212 DLVMT
+212 DNLVMT

-231 TAAAQITTL
+231 SAAAQITTL
-240 AKLDRSRIFATE
+240 AKLERSRIFATE

-282 AIKADANVKYSK
+282 SIKADANVKYTK
-294 ASIKWAVNNENEAY
+294 ASIKWAVNNENNAY

-313 MKDDWLGYAADG
+313 MKADWLGYAADG

-339 SGSEIHQGVVRT
+339 SGSAIHQGVVRT
-351 YWAEDMNYDNGETTG
+351 YWAEDMNYNNGETTG
-366 FKAIPAAADI
+366 FKVNPTAAG
-376 ITKAEDG
+376 ITTRAKDG
-383 KSVYVTENTFD
+383 KSVYVTENTFNVD
-394 VNNQK
+394 NQK
-399 EKNTIGLSIS
+399 EKNTTGLSIS

-423 YGDNKILQRVGE
+423 YGDNKILQRVDV
-435 ASTDKESVAD
+435 ASTDKETVAD
-445 YIKKYLRNNSS
+445 YIKKYLRNNNS
-456 AFKAWLERGATD
+456 AFKAWLESPATD
-468 FAVTMNDDDVTGTAT
+468 FAVTMNDDAVAGTAT
-483 VATVSGTGLPTV
+483 VATVSGTGLPTGI
-495 VTPEYI
+495 TPDYI
-501 NRHIIFKFYKGGV
+501 NRLIKFKFYKDGV
-514 AYYNLLIKHFGDAE
+514 AYYNLLIKHFGDVE
-528 TPWNREKHTENTIAG
+528 TPWSREKHTENTIEG
-543 IYNATAPATPES
+543 IYNAAAPATPES

-567 WYQIEISGISQ
+567 WYRIEISGISQ

>member
-1 MPCACVK
+1 
-8 RMRYVKCRICVFIN
+8 
-22 VIIYLLLIMK
+22 MK

-62 DGETGYVGFTIG
+62 DGETGYVGFAIG

-81 RANDKFDDGDPRP
+81 RANDDFDDGTPSP

-101 ATLFLFGGNNEADA
+101 ATLFLFGGNSEADA
-115 KFIAAYP
+115 TFIAAYP

-129 TDTNASDQ
+129 TNGTDHDQ

-142 IVTAE
+142 VVTAE

-163 NHNGM
+163 NHNNM
-168 VQVTK
+168 VEVTK
-173 SSESTTPASTTK
+173 SSASTTPASTTK

-198 DFSKLEMNVLGTSG
+198 DFSKLEMTALGTS
-212 DLVMT
+212 DNLVMT
-217 NAPVCNET
+217 NAPVCNKR
-225 GGAAAP
+225 GGAVAP
-231 TAAAQITTL
+231 DAAQITTL
-240 AKLDRSRIFATE
+240 AKLERSKIFATE

-294 ASIKWAVNNENEAY
+294 ASIKWAVNNENQAY

-313 MKDDWLGYAADG
+313 MKTDWLDYAADG
-325 AEGTVNPTTKFRFL
+325 AEGTVNDATKFRFL

-351 YWAEDMNYDNGETTG
+351 YWAEDMNYSNGETTG
-366 FKAIPAAADI
+366 FKTNPTAAE
-376 ITKAEDG
+376 ITKKAKDG
-383 KSVYVTENTFD
+383 ESVYVTENTFN
-394 VNNQK
+394 VENQK
-399 EKNTIGLSIS
+399 EKNTTGLSIS

-423 YGDNKILQRVGE
+423 YGDNKILQRVDV
-435 ASTDKESVAD
+435 ASTDKETVAD
-445 YIKKYLRNNSS
+445 YIKKYLRNNNS
-456 AFKAWLERGATD
+456 AFKAWLESPATD
-468 FAVTMNDDDVTGTAT
+468 FAVTMNDDAVAGTAT
-483 VATVSGTGLPTV
+483 VATVSGTGLPADI
-495 VTPEYI
+495 TPDYI
-501 NRHIIFKFYKGGV
+501 NDLIKFKFYKGGV

-528 TPWNREKHTENTIAG
+528 TPWSREKHTENTIAG
-543 IYNATAPATPES
+543 IYNAAAPATPET

-567 WYQIEISGISQ
+567 WYRIEISGISQ

-603 HILPWAVRTQSEIL
+603 HILPWALRTQSEIL

>member
-1 MPCACVK
+1 
-8 RMRYVKCRICVFIN
+8 
-22 VIIYLLLIMK
+22 MK

-81 RANDKFDDGDPRP
+81 RANDDFDDGTPSP

-101 ATLFLFGGNNEADA
+101 ATLFLFGGNSEADA

-129 TDTNASDQ
+129 TKGRDDDQ

-155 DLFAYVVL
+155 NLFAYVML
-163 NHNGM
+163 NHNDM
-168 VQVTK
+168 VQVTQ
-173 SSESTTPASTTK
+173 SSASTTPASTTK

-198 DFSKLEMNVLGTSG
+198 DFSKLEMNVLGTS
-212 DLVMT
+212 DNLVMT

-231 TAAAQITTL
+231 SAAAQITTL
-240 AKLDRSRIFATE
+240 AKLERSRIFATE

-282 AIKADANVKYSK
+282 AIKADANVKYTK
-294 ASIKWAVNNENEAY
+294 ASIKWAVNNENNAY

-313 MKDDWLGYAADG
+313 MKADWLGYAADG

-339 SGSEIHQGVVRT
+339 SGSAIHQGVVRT
-351 YWAEDMNYDNGETTG
+351 YWAEDMNYNNGETTG
-366 FKAIPAAADI
+366 FKVNPTAAE
-376 ITKAEDG
+376 ITTLAKDG
-383 KSVYVTENTFD
+383 KSVYVTENTFNVD
-394 VNNQK
+394 NQK
-399 EKNTIGLSIS
+399 EKNTTGLSIS

-423 YGDNKILQRVGE
+423 YGDNKILQRVDV
-435 ASTDKESVAD
+435 ASTDKETVAD
-445 YIKKYLRNNSS
+445 YIKKYLRNNNS
-456 AFKAWLERGATD
+456 AFKAWLESPATD
-468 FAVTMNDDDVTGTAT
+468 FAVTMNDDAVAGTAT
-483 VATVSGTGLPTV
+483 VATVSGTGLPTGI
-495 VTPEYI
+495 TPDYI
-501 NRHIIFKFYKGGV
+501 NRLIKFKFYKDGV
-514 AYYNLLIKHFGDAE
+514 AYYNLLIKHFGDVE
-528 TPWNREKHTENTIAG
+528 TPWSREKHTENTIEG
-543 IYNATAPATPES
+543 IYNAAAPATPES

-567 WYQIEISGISQ
+567 WYRIEISGISQ

-603 HILPWAVRTQSEIL
+603 HILPWALRTQSEIL

>member
-1 MPCACVK
+1 
-8 RMRYVKCRICVFIN
+8 
-22 VIIYLLLIMK
+22 MK

-81 RANDKFDDGDPRP
+81 RANDVFDDGTPSP

-101 ATLFLFGGNNEADA
+101 ATLFLFGGNSEADA

-129 TDTNASDQ
+129 TNGSNQQ

-155 DLFAYVVL
+155 NLFAYVVL
-163 NHNGM
+163 NHNNM
-168 VQVTK
+168 VQVTQ
-173 SSESTTPASTTK
+173 SSASTTPASTTK
-185 INGVELA
+185 INGEELA
-192 VGTSFA
+192 VGTTFA
-198 DFSKLEMNVLGTSG
+198 DFSKLEMTALGTS
-212 DLVMT
+212 DNLVMT
-217 NAPVCNET
+217 NAPVCDKT
-225 GGAAAP
+225 GGAVAP
-231 TAAAQITTL
+231 AVAAQITTL
-240 AKLDRSRIFATE
+240 AKLDRSKIFATE
-252 AKAQAEPAGEAYVER
+252 AKAQAQPAGEAYVER
-267 AAAKITVTATMADED
+267 AAAKITVKATMADED

-294 ASIKWAVNNENEAY
+294 ASIKWAVNNENKAY

-313 MKDDWLGYAADG
+313 MKAGWLSYAADG
-325 AEGTVNPTTKFRFL
+325 AEGTVNAATKFRFL
-339 SGSEIHQGVVRT
+339 SGSAIHDGVVRT
-351 YWAEDMNYDNGETTG
+351 YWAEDMNYDNGEITG
-366 FKAIPAAADI
+366 FKTNPAAAE
-376 ITKAEDG
+376 ITTLAKDG

-399 EKNTIGLSIS
+399 EKNTTGLSIS

-423 YGDNKILQRVGE
+423 YGDNMILQRVDD
-435 ASTDKESVAD
+435 ASTAKETVAD
-445 YIKKYLRNNSS
+445 YIKKYLRNNNS
-456 AFKAWLERGATD
+456 AFKAWLESGATD
-468 FAVTMNDDDVTGTAT
+468 FAVTMIDNDVTGTAT
-483 VATVSGTGLPTV
+483 VATVTGTGLPTDI
-495 VTPEYI
+495 TPEYI
-501 NRHIIFKFYKGGV
+501 NGLITFKFYKGGV

-528 TPWNREKHTENTIAG
+528 TPWNREKHTVNTIAG
-543 IYNATAPATPES
+543 IYNAAAPATPES

-585 TPGET
+585 TPDDT

>member
-1 MPCACVK
+1 
-8 RMRYVKCRICVFIN
+8 
-22 VIIYLLLIMK
+22 MK

-81 RANDKFDDGDPRP
+81 RANDDFDDGDLRP

-101 ATLFLFGGNNEADA
+101 ATLFLFGGNSEDDA

-129 TDTNASDQ
+129 TIGNEHDQ

-155 DLFAYVVL
+155 NLFAYVML
-163 NHNGM
+163 NHNDM
-168 VQVTK
+168 VQVTQ
-173 SSESTTPASTTK
+173 SSASTTPASTTK

-198 DFSKLEMNVLGTSG
+198 DFSKLEMNVLGTS
-212 DLVMT
+212 DNLVMT

-225 GGAAAP
+225 GGAVAP
-231 TAAAQITTL
+231 PDAAQITTL

-294 ASIKWAVNNENEAY
+294 ASIKWAVNNENSAY

-313 MKDDWLGYAADG
+313 MKRDWLSYAADG
-325 AEGTVNPTTKFRFL
+325 AEGTVNAATKFRFL
-339 SGSEIHQGVVRT
+339 SGSAIHDGVVRT
-351 YWAEDMNYDNGETTG
+351 YWAEDMNYDNGEITG
-366 FKAIPAAADI
+366 FKTNPAAAE
-376 ITKAEDG
+376 ITTLAKDG

-399 EKNTIGLSIS
+399 EKNTTGLSIS

-423 YGDNKILQRVGE
+423 YGDNMILQRVDD
-435 ASTDKESVAD
+435 ASTAKETVAD
-445 YIKKYLRNNSS
+445 YIKKYLRNNNS
-456 AFKAWLERGATD
+456 AFKAWLESGATD
-468 FAVTMNDDDVTGTAT
+468 FAVTMNDNDVTGTAT
-483 VATVSGTGLPTV
+483 VATVSGTGLPADI
-495 VTPEYI
+495 TPEYI
-501 NRHIIFKFYKGGV
+501 NGLITFKFYKGGV

-528 TPWNREKHTENTIAG
+528 TPWNREKHTVNTIAG
-543 IYNATAPATPES
+543 IYNAAAPATPES

-585 TPGET
+585 TPDDT

>member
-1 MPCACVK
+1 
-8 RMRYVKCRICVFIN
+8 
-22 VIIYLLLIMK
+22 MK

-81 RANDKFDDGDPRP
+81 RANDVFDDGDPRP

-101 ATLFLFGGNNEADA
+101 ATLFLFGGNSEADA
-115 KFIAAYP
+115 TFIAAYP

-129 TDTNASDQ
+129 TNGTDHDQ

-155 DLFAYVVL
+155 NLFAYVML
-163 NHNGM
+163 NHNDM
-168 VQVTK
+168 VQVTQ
-173 SSESTTPASTTK
+173 SSASTTPASTTK

-192 VGTSFA
+192 VGTPFA
-198 DFSKLEMNVLGTSG
+198 DFSKLEMTELGRTS
-212 DLVMT
+212 DNLVMT

-231 TAAAQITTL
+231 SAARQITTL

-282 AIKADANVKYSK
+282 AIKADANVKYTK
-294 ASIKWAVNNENEAY
+294 ASIKWAVNNENKAY

-313 MKDDWLGYAADG
+313 MKDEWLGYAADG
-325 AEGTVNPTTKFRFL
+325 AEGTVNAATKFRFL
-339 SGSEIHQGVVRT
+339 SGSAIHQGVVRT

-366 FKAIPAAADI
+366 FKAIPTAAE
-376 ITKAEDG
+376 ITTLAKDG

-399 EKNTIGLSIS
+399 EKNTTGLSIS

-423 YGDNKILQRVGE
+423 YGDNKILQRVGV
-435 ASTDKESVAD
+435 ASTDKETVAD
-445 YIKKYLRNNSS
+445 YIKKYLRNNNS
-456 AFKAWLERGATD
+456 AFKAWLESGATD
-468 FAVTMNDDDVTGTAT
+468 FAVTMNDDAVTGAAT
-483 VATVSGTGLPTV
+483 VATVSGTGLPAGI
-495 VTPEYI
+495 TPDYI
-501 NRHIIFKFYKGGV
+501 NDLITFKFYKDGV

-528 TPWNREKHTENTIAG
+528 TPWSREKHTENTIAG
-543 IYNATAPATPES
+543 IYNAAAPATPES

-567 WYQIEISGISQ
+567 WYRIEISGISQ

-603 HILPWAVRTQSEIL
+603 HILPWALRTQSEIL

>member
-1 MPCACVK
+1 
-8 RMRYVKCRICVFIN
+8 
-22 VIIYLLLIMK
+22 MK

-81 RANDKFDDGDPRP
+81 RANDVFDDGDPRP

-101 ATLFLFGGNNEADA
+101 ATLFLFGGNSEADA
-115 KFIAAYP
+115 TFIAAYP

-129 TDTNASDQ
+129 TNGTDHDQ

-155 DLFAYVVL
+155 NLFAYVML
-163 NHNGM
+163 NHNDM
-168 VQVTK
+168 VQVTQ
-173 SSESTTPASTTK
+173 SSASTTPASTTK

-192 VGTSFA
+192 VGTPFA
-198 DFSKLEMNVLGTSG
+198 DFSKLEMTELGRTS
-212 DLVMT
+212 DNLVMT

-231 TAAAQITTL
+231 SAARQITTL

-282 AIKADANVKYSK
+282 AIKADANVKYTK
-294 ASIKWAVNNENEAY
+294 ASIKWAVNNENKAY

-313 MKDDWLGYAADG
+313 MKDEWLGYAADG
-325 AEGTVNPTTKFRFL
+325 AEGTVNAATKFRFL
-339 SGSEIHQGVVRT
+339 SGSAIHEGVVRT
-351 YWAEDMNYDNGETTG
+351 YWAEDMNYNNGVTTG
-366 FKAIPAAADI
+366 FKAIPTAAE
-376 ITKAEDG
+376 ITTLAKDG

-399 EKNTIGLSIS
+399 EKNTTGLSIS

-423 YGDNKILQRVGE
+423 YGDNKILQRVDV
-435 ASTDKESVAD
+435 ASTDKETVAD
-445 YIKKYLRNNSS
+445 YIKKYLRNNNS
-456 AFKAWLERGATD
+456 AFKAWLESPATD
-468 FAVTMNDDDVTGTAT
+468 FAVTMNDDAVKGTAT
-483 VATVSGTGLPTV
+483 VATVSGTGLPADI
-495 VTPEYI
+495 TPDYI
-501 NRHIIFKFYKGGV
+501 NGLIKFKFYKGGV
-514 AYYNLLIKHFGDAE
+514 AYYNLLIKHFGDVE
-528 TPWNREKHTENTIAG
+528 TPWSREKHTENTIEG
-543 IYNATAPATPES
+543 IYNAAAPATPET

-567 WYQIEISGISQ
+567 WYRIQISGINQ

-603 HILPWAVRTQSEIL
+603 HILPWALRTQSEIL

>member
-1 MPCACVK
+1 
-8 RMRYVKCRICVFIN
+8 
-22 VIIYLLLIMK
+22 MK

-81 RANDKFDDGDPRP
+81 RANDVFDDGTPSP

-101 ATLFLFGGNNEADA
+101 ATLFLFGGNSEADA

-129 TDTNASDQ
+129 TNGSNQQ

-147 LLKPSAGD
+147 LLKPSAD
-155 DLFAYVVL
+155 DNLFAYVVL
-163 NHNGM
+163 NHNNM
-168 VQVTK
+168 VQVTQ
-173 SSESTTPASTTK
+173 SSASTTPASTTK
-185 INGVELA
+185 INGEELA
-192 VGTSFA
+192 VGTTFA
-198 DFSKLEMNVLGTSG
+198 DFSKLEMTALGTS
-212 DLVMT
+212 DNLVMT
-217 NAPVCNET
+217 NAPVCDKT
-225 GGAAAP
+225 GGAVAP
-231 TAAAQITTL
+231 AVAAQITTL
-240 AKLDRSRIFATE
+240 AKLDRSKIFATE
-252 AKAQAEPAGEAYVER
+252 AKAQAQPAGEAYVER
-267 AAAKITVTATMADED
+267 AAAKITVKATMADED

-294 ASIKWAVNNENEAY
+294 ASIKWAVNNENKAY

-313 MKDDWLGYAADG
+313 MKAGWLSYAADG
-325 AEGTVNPTTKFRFL
+325 AEGTVNAATKFRFL
-339 SGSEIHQGVVRT
+339 SGSAIHDGVVRT
-351 YWAEDMNYDNGETTG
+351 YWAEDMNYDNGEITG
-366 FKAIPAAADI
+366 FKTNPAAAE
-376 ITKAEDG
+376 ITTLAKDG

-399 EKNTIGLSIS
+399 EKNTTGLSIS

-423 YGDNKILQRVGE
+423 YGDNMILQRVDD
-435 ASTDKESVAD
+435 ASTAKETVAD
-445 YIKKYLRNNSS
+445 YIKKYLRNNNS
-456 AFKAWLERGATD
+456 AFKAWLESGATD
-468 FAVTMNDDDVTGTAT
+468 FAVTMNDNDVTGTAT
-483 VATVSGTGLPTV
+483 VATVSGTGLPADI
-495 VTPEYI
+495 TPEYI
-501 NRHIIFKFYKGGV
+501 NGLITFKFYKGGV

-528 TPWNREKHTENTIAG
+528 TPWNREKHTVNTIAG
-543 IYNATAPATPES
+543 IYNAAAPATPES

-585 TPGET
+585 TPDDT

>member
-1 MPCACVK
+1 
-8 RMRYVKCRICVFIN
+8 
-22 VIIYLLLIMK
+22 MK

-81 RANDKFDDGDPRP
+81 RANDVFDDGTPSP

-101 ATLFLFGGNNEADA
+101 ATLFLFGGNSEADA

-129 TDTNASDQ
+129 TNGSNKQ

-155 DLFAYVVL
+155 NLFAYVVL
-163 NHNGM
+163 NHNNM
-168 VQVTK
+168 VTVTQ
-173 SSESTTPASTTK
+173 SSASTTPASTTK

-192 VGTSFA
+192 VGTPFA
-198 DFSKLEMNVLGTSG
+198 DFSKLEMTALGTS
-212 DLVMT
+212 DNLVMT
-217 NAPVCNET
+217 NAPVCDKT

-231 TAAAQITTL
+231 AVAAQITTL
-240 AKLDRSRIFATE
+240 AKLDRSKIFATE
-252 AKAQAEPAGEAYVER
+252 AKAQAQPAGEAYVER
-267 AAAKITVTATMADED
+267 AAAKITVRATMADED

-294 ASIKWAVNNENEAY
+294 ASIKWAVNNENKAY

-313 MKDDWLGYAADG
+313 MKAKWLGYAADG
-325 AEGTVNPTTKFRFL
+325 AEGTVNHDTKFRFL
-339 SGSEIHQGVVRT
+339 SGSAIHDDVVRT
-351 YWAEDMNYDNGETTG
+351 YWAEDMNYDNGVTTG
-366 FKAIPAAADI
+366 FKTIPAAADI
-376 ITKAEDG
+376 TTLAKDG

-399 EKNTIGLSIS
+399 EKNTTGLSIS

-423 YGDNKILQRVGE
+423 YGDNMILQRVDD
-435 ASTDKESVAD
+435 ASTAKETVAD
-445 YIKKYLRNNSS
+445 YIKKYLRNNNSD
-456 AFKAWLERGATD
+456 FKAWLESGATD
-468 FAVTMNDDDVTGTAT
+468 FAVTMNDNDVTGTAT
-483 VATVSGTGLPTV
+483 VATVSGTGLPAGI
-495 VTPEYI
+495 TPEYI
-501 NRHIIFKFYKGGV
+501 DGLIKFKFYKGGV

-543 IYNATAPATPES
+543 IYNAAAPATPEI

-567 WYQIEISGISQ
+567 WYQIEISGINQ

-585 TPGET
+585 TPDDT

>member
-1 MPCACVK
+1 
-8 RMRYVKCRICVFIN
+8 
-22 VIIYLLLIMK
+22 MK

-81 RANDKFDDGDPRP
+81 RANDDFDDGTPSP

-101 ATLFLFGGNNEADA
+101 ATLFLFGGNSEADA

-129 TDTNASDQ
+129 TKGSDDDQ

-155 DLFAYVVL
+155 NLFAYVML
-163 NHNGM
+163 NHNDM
-168 VQVTK
+168 VQVTQ
-173 SSESTTPASTTK
+173 SSASTTPASTTK

-198 DFSKLEMNVLGTSG
+198 DFSKLEMNVLGTS
-212 DLVMT
+212 DNLVMT

-231 TAAAQITTL
+231 SAAAQITTL
-240 AKLDRSRIFATE
+240 AKLERSRIFATE

-282 AIKADANVKYSK
+282 AIKADANVKYTK
-294 ASIKWAVNNENEAY
+294 ASIKWAVNNENNAY

-313 MKDDWLGYAADG
+313 MKADWLGYAADG

-339 SGSEIHQGVVRT
+339 SGSAIHQGVVRT
-351 YWAEDMNYDNGETTG
+351 YWAEDMNYNNGETTG
-366 FKAIPAAADI
+366 FKVNPTAAE
-376 ITKAEDG
+376 ITTLAKDG
-383 KSVYVTENTFD
+383 KSVYVTENTFNVD
-394 VNNQK
+394 NQK
-399 EKNTIGLSIS
+399 EKNTTGLSIS

-423 YGDNKILQRVGE
+423 YGDNKILQRVDV
-435 ASTDKESVAD
+435 ASTDKETVAD
-445 YIKKYLRNNSS
+445 YIKKYLRNNNS
-456 AFKAWLERGATD
+456 AFKAWLESPATD
-468 FAVTMNDDDVTGTAT
+468 FAVTMNDDAVAGTAT
-483 VATVSGTGLPTV
+483 VATVSGTGLPTGI
-495 VTPEYI
+495 TPDYI
-501 NRHIIFKFYKGGV
+501 NRLIKFKFYKDGV

-528 TPWNREKHTENTIAG
+528 TPWNREKHTENTIEG
-543 IYNATAPATPES
+543 IYNAAAPATPES

-567 WYQIEISGISQ
+567 WYRIEISGISQ

-603 HILPWAVRTQSEIL
+603 HILPWALRTQSEIL

>member
-1 MPCACVK
+1 
-8 RMRYVKCRICVFIN
+8 
-22 VIIYLLLIMK
+22 MK

-74 LPTAKGT
+74 LPTAQGT
-81 RANDKFDDGDPRP
+81 RANDEFDDGDPRP

-101 ATLFLFGGNNEADA
+101 ATLFLFGGNSEADA
-115 KFIAAYP
+115 TFIAAYP

-155 DLFAYVVL
+155 NLFAYVVL
-163 NHNGM
+163 NHNDM
-168 VQVTK
+168 VQVIK

-198 DFSKLEMNVLGTSG
+198 DFSKLEMTALGTSNN
-212 DLVMT
+212 LVMT

-231 TAAAQITTL
+231 SAAAQITTL

-267 AAAKITVTATMADED
+267 AAAKITVTATMSDED

-313 MKDDWLGYAADG
+313 MKDEWLGYAADG
-325 AEGTVNPTTKFRFL
+325 AEGTVKDATKFRFL

-351 YWAEDMNYDNGETTG
+351 YWAEDMNYNNGETTG

-376 ITKAEDG
+376 TTKAEDG
-383 KSVYVTENTFD
+383 KSVYVTENTFN

-399 EKNTIGLSIS
+399 EKNTTGLSIS

-423 YGDNKILQRVGE
+423 YGDNKILQRVDE

-445 YIKKYLRNNSS
+445 YIKKYLRNNNS
-456 AFKAWLERGATD
+456 AFKAWLGSGATD
-468 FAVTMNDDDVTGTAT
+468 FAVTMNDNAVAGTAT
-483 VATVSGTGLPTV
+483 VATVTGTNLPAGI
-495 VTPEYI
+495 TPDYI
-501 NRHIIFKFYKGGV
+501 NDLITFKFYKKGV

-543 IYNATAPATPES
+543 IYNAAAPATPES

-567 WYQIEISGISQ
+567 WYRIEISGISQ

>member
-1 MPCACVK
+1 
-8 RMRYVKCRICVFIN
+8 
-22 VIIYLLLIMK
+22 MK

-81 RANDKFDDGDPRP
+81 RANDKFNDGTPSP

-101 ATLFLFGGNNEADA
+101 ATLFLFGGNSEADA
-115 KFIAAYP
+115 TFIAAYP

-129 TDTNASDQ
+129 TNASDQ

-155 DLFAYVVL
+155 NLFAYVVL
-163 NHNGM
+163 NHNNM

-173 SSESTTPASTTK
+173 SSASTTPASTTK

-198 DFSKLEMNVLGTSG
+198 DFSKLEMTALGTS
-212 DLVMT
+212 DNLVMT

-225 GGAAAP
+225 GGAVAP
-231 TAAAQITTL
+231 SDAAQITTL
-240 AKLDRSRIFATE
+240 AKLERSKIFATE

-294 ASIKWAVNNENEAY
+294 ADIKWAVNNVNKAY

-313 MKDDWLGYAADG
+313 MEKRWLYYAADG
-325 AEGTVNPTTKFRFL
+325 AEGTVNHDIKFRFL
-339 SGSEIHQGVVRT
+339 SGSAIHAGVVRT
-351 YWAEDMNYDNGETTG
+351 YWAEDMNYDNGVTTG
-366 FKAIPAAADI
+366 FEVNPTAAE
-376 ITKAEDG
+376 ITTLAKDG

-399 EKNTIGLSIS
+399 EKNTTGLSIS

-423 YGDNKILQRVGE
+423 YGDNKILQRVDV
-435 ASTDKESVAD
+435 ASTDKETVAD
-445 YIKKYLRNNSS
+445 YIKKYLRNNNS
-456 AFKAWLERGATD
+456 AFKAWLESPATD
-468 FAVTMNDDDVTGTAT
+468 FAVTMNDDAVKGTAT
-483 VATVSGTGLPTV
+483 VATVSGTGLPAGI
-495 VTPEYI
+495 TPDYI
-501 NRHIIFKFYKGGV
+501 NDLIKFKFYKGGV
-514 AYYNLLIKHFGDAE
+514 AYYNLLIKHFGDVE
-528 TPWNREKHTENTIAG
+528 TPWSREKHTENTIAG
-543 IYNATAPATPES
+543 IYNAAAPATPES

-567 WYQIEISGISQ
+567 WYRIEISGISQ

-603 HILPWAVRTQSEIL
+603 HILPWALRTQSEIL

>member
-1 MPCACVK
+1 
-8 RMRYVKCRICVFIN
+8 
-22 VIIYLLLIMK
+22 MK

-81 RANDKFDDGDPRP
+81 RANDVFDDGTPSP

-101 ATLFLFGGNNEADA
+101 ATLFLFHGNSEADA

-129 TDTNASDQ
+129 TNGSNQQ

-155 DLFAYVVL
+155 NLFAYVVL
-163 NHNGM
+163 NHNNM
-168 VQVTK
+168 VTVTQ
-173 SSESTTPASTTK
+173 SSVSTTPASTTK
-185 INGVELA
+185 INGEVLA
-192 VGTSFA
+192 VGTTFA
-198 DFSKLEMNVLGTSG
+198 DFSKLEMTALGTFNN
-212 DLVMT
+212 LVMT

-225 GGAAAP
+225 GGAVAP
-231 TAAAQITTL
+231 AVAAQITTL
-240 AKLDRSRIFATE
+240 AKLDRSKIFATE
-252 AKAQAEPAGEAYVER
+252 AKAQAQPAGEAYVER
-267 AAAKITVTATMADED
+267 AAAKITVKATMADED

-399 EKNTIGLSIS
+399 EKNTTGLSIS

-456 AFKAWLERGATD
+456 AFKAWLESGATD
-468 FAVTMNDDDVTGTAT
+468 FAVTMNDNPAAGTAT
-483 VATVSGTGLPTV
+483 VATVSGTGLPAGI
-495 VTPEYI
+495 TPEYI
-501 NRHIIFKFYKGGV
+501 NGHITFKYYKDGV

-543 IYNATAPATPES
+543 IYNAAAPATPES

>member
-1 MPCACVK
+1 
-8 RMRYVKCRICVFIN
+8 
-22 VIIYLLLIMK
+22 MK

-81 RANDKFDDGDPRP
+81 RANDVFDDGTPSP

-101 ATLFLFGGNNEADA
+101 ATLFLFGGNSEADA

-129 TDTNASDQ
+129 TNGSNQQ

-147 LLKPSAGD
+147 LLKPSAD
-155 DLFAYVVL
+155 DNLFAYVVL
-163 NHNGM
+163 NHNNM
-168 VQVTK
+168 VQVTQ
-173 SSESTTPASTTK
+173 SSASTTPASTTK
-185 INGVELA
+185 INGEELA
-192 VGTSFA
+192 VGTTFA
-198 DFSKLEMNVLGTSG
+198 DFSKLEMTALGTS
-212 DLVMT
+212 DNLVMT
-217 NAPVCNET
+217 NAPVCDKT
-225 GGAAAP
+225 GGAVAP
-231 TAAAQITTL
+231 AVAAQITTL
-240 AKLDRSRIFATE
+240 AKLDRSKIFATE
-252 AKAQAEPAGEAYVER
+252 AKAQAQPAGEAYVER
-267 AAAKITVTATMADED
+267 AAAKITVKATMADED

-294 ASIKWAVNNENEAY
+294 ASIKWAVNNENKAY

-313 MKDDWLGYAADG
+313 MKAGWLSYAADG
-325 AEGTVNPTTKFRFL
+325 AEGTVNAATKFRFL
-339 SGSEIHQGVVRT
+339 SGSAIHDGVVRT
-351 YWAEDMNYDNGETTG
+351 YWAEDMNYDNGEITG
-366 FKAIPAAADI
+366 FKTNPAAAE
-376 ITKAEDG
+376 ITTLAKDG

-399 EKNTIGLSIS
+399 EKNTTGLSIS

-423 YGDNKILQRVGE
+423 YGDNMILQRVDD
-435 ASTDKESVAD
+435 ASTAKETVAD
-445 YIKKYLRNNSS
+445 YIKKYLRNNNS
-456 AFKAWLERGATD
+456 AFKAWLESGATD
-468 FAVTMNDDDVTGTAT
+468 FAVTMNDNDVTGTAT
-483 VATVSGTGLPTV
+483 VATVSGTGLPADI
-495 VTPEYI
+495 TPEYI
-501 NRHIIFKFYKGGV
+501 NGLITFKFYKGGV
-514 AYYNLLIKHFGDAE
+514 AYYNLLIKHFGDDE
-528 TPWNREKHTENTIAG
+528 TPWNREKHTVNTIAG
-543 IYNATAPATPES
+543 IYNAAAPATPES

-585 TPGET
+585 TPDDT